1 MVTREEKNKE
11 IQNEIE
17 EEKSREK
24 RKKIVKTFF
33 KITIIIIVCFFSLYF
48 YAKYEPTIGLIVKET
63 RITNQKIPDSFNGS
77 KIIQFTDI
85 DYGNNIFQDELDNL
99 VKVINER
106 KPDIVI
112 FTGNLIDNNY
122 NLSTKE
128 KEKIITSLKK
138 INAST
143 SKYAVYGKDDEKDVA
158 NKVDSEDENTVS
170 NEVENATNEVSNKT
184 SNETENKVS
193 NEVKNMPAQ

>member
-99 VKVINER
+99 VKDLYDDDFWKDFDYGER
-106 KPDIVI
+106 
-112 FTGNLIDNNY
+112 G
-122 NLSTKE
+122 
-128 KEKIITSLKK
+128 
-138 INAST
+138 
-143 SKYAVYGKDDEKDVA
+143 
-158 NKVDSEDENTVS
+158 
-170 NEVENATNEVSNKT
+170 
-184 SNETENKVS
+184 
-193 NEVKNMPAQ
+193 